1 MVGKK
6 FKKSLFGGL
15 FFGLAAMLIVT
26 LPALAEE
33 TKWQVET
40 GYWDLS
46 ANWTS
51 GVPAKGDN
59 VIIDIPGADVTY
71 RNSSNPTLNSLRI
84 GLDPSNSSTE
94 EFTFNHDPNPGQDF
108 LTVKN
113 AEIGSKGTA
122 DYFHNGG
129 TLKVLQDL
137 TLGTAADGEG
147 NYSMLGGTLSVGGHE
162 TLGLAGKG
170 YLDLTGPNNTPEGPP
185 SLGCT
190 PPVPP
195 PPPAGPTHSVGKNL
209 YLGVKPFFDE
219 DGKIERN
226 GEINLSYSSLTVGGA
241 TKVGIKGIGLFD
253 QNNSIVRIK
262 GNYYPDPLVSEGTLS
277 RSPDLPTASK
287 KNLNNSKL
295 ECVSNQGP
303 GLIVGLENV
312 GEYNLRGGTLNVNY
326 SEIIGLGSLDSL
338 VKDGK
343 GYFLQTDGTHTINGN
358 LYLGKE
364 ANGYGEFFISST
376 NPQNLDTSV
385 GLLDVHGFASVG
397 YLGEGWFTQYGGTV
411 KIRGIDQ
418 EVNLKGKSLST
429 TLSKGQSL
437 SCSQHQ
443 YIGFTVGRGGT
454 GDYYLD
460 DGELLVSRGEIIGML
475 PESNGTFEQI
485 GGNHFIGG
493 NLTIARDL
501 GSTGRYLLGN
511 PPDDEGKPVPTP
523 DGVKLKV
530 QGSLLNNE
538 GGTFDYYGGEFV
550 ANVINKGTFKAY
562 GSGTRSFPNQFFNYG
577 TFEIKGNPLGTA
589 AFAQKFRNYGLYKS
603 TEANSEFTY
612 LYIAPK
618 GYLVAGAGDNYYI
631 KKEFTNTSTQ
641 NTIQD
646 VPDKKWVTDG
656 ANLIFTG
663 PGRKPFKAGSK
674 DLAGFADNFAW
685 NSVRIEGNGSVQLLD
700 VLYAHDISGLMVN
713 AKNKITNLYGT
724 CSTRIYYDSIN
735 LDFPTQDTYYILT
748 NIYGKQVGHF
758 TDAGYKFDCN

>member
-1 MVGKK
+1 MIGTK
-6 FKKSLFGGL
+6 FKKSLLGSLVLGL
-15 FFGLAAMLIVT
+15 TLMLIVT
-26 LPALAEE
+26 SPALALE
-33 TKWQVET
+33 TRWNVLQ
-40 GYWDLS
+40 GDWDNPD
-46 ANWTS
+46 NWTN
-51 GVPAKGDN
+51 GVPLKDYD
-59 VIIDIPGADVTY
+59 VLIDKPGADVNY
-71 RNSSNPTLNSLRI
+71 LNSTNPTLNSLRI
-84 GLDPSNSSTE
+84 GLDPTNSSSE
-94 EFTFNHDPNPGQDF
+94 EFTFSQDPNPGQDS

-113 AEIGSKGTA
+113 AEIGFKGTA
-122 DYFHNGG
+122 NYFQNGG
-129 TLKVLQDL
+129 THKVLQDL
-137 TLGTAADGEG
+137 ILGTAADGEG

-170 YLDLTGPNNTPEGPP
+170 YLDLTGPNNTSEGPP

-209 YLGVKPFFDE
+209 FLGVKPFFDE
-219 DGKIERN
+219 YGKIERN

-277 RSPDLPTASK
+277 NSPDLPTASK
-287 KNLNNSKL
+287 KNLKNSKL

-364 ANGYGEFFISST
+364 ANGYGEFYISTT
-376 NPQNLDTSV
+376 NPQNQDTSV

-429 TLSKGQSL
+429 TLSKGGSL
-437 SCSQHQ
+437 SCSQQQ

-460 DGELLVSRGEIIGML
+460 HGELLVSRGEIIGMHSG
-475 PESNGTFEQI
+475 SNGTFEQN
-485 GGNHFIGG
+485 GGKHFIGG
-493 NLTIARDL
+493 NLTLARDP
-501 GSTGRYLLGN
+501 GSSESPGSKGLYTLS
-511 PPDDEGKPVPTP
+511 
-523 DGVKLKV
+523 DGTLKV
-530 QGSLLNNE
+530 QGSMLNNE
-538 GGTFDYYGGEFV
+538 GGTFKFYGGELV
-550 ANVINKGTFKAY
+550 ANVINKGTFNAY
-562 GSGTRSFPNQFFNYG
+562 GPGTRAFPKQFFNYG
-577 TFEIKGNPLGTA
+577 TFEIIGQPDQPLTTA
-589 AFAQKFRNYGLYKS
+589 TFAQKFRNYGHYIS
-603 TEANSEFTY
+603 TLADSEFTY
-612 LYIAPK
+612 LYVTPD
-618 GYLVAGAGDNYYI
+618 GYFVAGADNYFV
-631 KKEFTNTSTQ
+631 KKEFTNNSTK
-641 NTIQD
+641 NAEW
-646 VPDKKWVTDG
+646 KTDT

-663 PGRKPFKAGSK
+663 PSLKKPFKTGSANNGP
-674 DLAGFADNFAW
+674 DGFANNFAW
-685 NSVRIEGNGSVQLLD
+685 GSLGIEGDGSVRLLGH
-700 VLYAHDISGLMVN
+700 LYAHKINGVSTTDPTN
-713 AKNKITNLYGT
+713 PDRITNLFGYCGI
-724 CSTRIYYDSIN
+724 RIYYDAPDAE
-735 LDFPTQDTYYILT
+735 LTGKILT
-748 NIYGKQVGHF
+748 NIYGRQVGHF
-758 TDAGYKFDCN
+758 TDAGYVSDCN